1 MAEKAKEHERNL
13 EDEKSRHEAEMEA
26 MNRRHQK
33 VVADLDEKVAEIE
46 KVAEQLKNDKKALQT
61 ALANDSD
68 QRNQVSLRVR
78 WKGRRILDAVEGNQF
93 LANGVGIEELRDER
107 VTSEISANRI
117 KS

>member
-1 MAEKAKEHERNL
+1 
-13 EDEKSRHEAEMEA
+13 MEA

-68 QRNQVSLRVR
+68 QRNQVSLGVR

-93 LANGVGIEELRDER
+93 LANCAGIEELRNER
-107 VTSEISANRI
+107 VTPEISANRI
-117 KS
+117 DG